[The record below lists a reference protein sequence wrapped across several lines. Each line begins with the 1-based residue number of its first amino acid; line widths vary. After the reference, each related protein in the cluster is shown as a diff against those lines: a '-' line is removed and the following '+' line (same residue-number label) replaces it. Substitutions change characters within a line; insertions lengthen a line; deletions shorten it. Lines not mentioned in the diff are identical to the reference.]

1 MKFAIITHAEH
12 KIHEQQI
19 VAYEPYVKEMNLWL
33 KYVDKVRIVAPVSKV
48 KRSEID
54 SSYQLK
60 RQISNQVGN
69 DEYVVQVSNQIQQ
82 DESERHPQFGDSK
95 RHPQLDWGSQE
106 LENDG
111 QIPNQ
116 VGNDAK
122 ETIQL
127 AKIPSIDITSLEN
140 SFKAILKIPSIL
152 LEIYQAM
159 QWADH
164 IHLRC
169 PGNIGLLGC
178 FVQIL
183 FPKKPK
189 TVKYAG
195 NWDRTSKQPRSYRLQ
210 KWILSNTFLTR
221 NCKVLVYG
229 DWPNQSKNIVPFFTA
244 SYSEKEIE
252 AVEIRSVLGFKKQI
266 PNLFGNDESERND
279 EILNQFQFDKSE
291 RHSALDA
298 ESHELDND
306 KQIPNQAENDG
317 ILKFIY
323 VGGLTPGKQPLLS
336 VQVIHKLKKNGYN
349 VQLDMYGDGVE
360 KAKITDYILDNS
372 LEGIIILHG
381 NTSKEIVKKAYQQAH
396 FLVFISKSEGW
407 PKVVAEAMFWGC
419 VPMTSNVSC
428 VPEMLGNGSRGT
440 IVTAN
445 LDEIV
450 NAVENYVNN
459 GSLYAH
465 HAQNGMDWSTLYTLE
480 KFEEEIKKLL

>member
-33 KYVDKVRIVAPVSKV
+33 KYVDKVRIVAPVAKG

-82 DESERHPQFGDSK
+82 DESDRHPQLGDSK
-95 RHPQLDWGSQE
+95 RHPQLDWGSHE

-178 FVQIL
+178 FIQIL

-210 KWILSNTFLTR
+210 KWILSNTFLTS

-229 DWPNQSKNIVPFFTA
+229 EWPNQSNNIVPFFTA

-266 PNLFGNDESERND
+266 PHQVRND
-279 EILNQFQFDKSE
+279 GYDGQESNEVQHVDSE
-291 RHSALDA
+291 RHPQLDWG
-298 ESHELDND
+298 SQDLDFD
-306 KQIPNQAENDG
+306 KLIPHQVQNDG

-419 VPMTSNVSC
+419 VPITSNVSC

-465 HAQNGMDWSTLYTLE
+465 HAQNGMDWSRQFTIE
-480 KFEEEIKKLL
+480 KFEKEIEKLL

>member
-33 KYVDKVRIVAPVSKV
+33 KYVDKVRIVAPVAKSTI
-48 KRSEID
+48 SEID

-60 RQISNQVGN
+60 R
-69 DEYVVQVSNQIQQ
+69 
-82 DESERHPQFGDSK
+82 
-95 RHPQLDWGSQE
+95 
-106 LENDG
+106 

-169 PGNIGLLGC
+169 PGNVGLLGC

-229 DWPNQSKNIVPFFTA
+229 EWPNQSKNIVPFFTA

-252 AVEIRSVLGFKKQI
+252 AIEIKSVLGFKKQI
-266 PNLFGNDESERND
+266 PNLVGNDESERND

-419 VPMTSNVSC
+419 IPITSNVSC
-428 VPEMLGNGSRGT
+428 VPEMLGNGSRGS
-440 IVTAN
+440 IVKPN
-445 LDEIV
+445 VQYILNV
-450 NAVENYVNN
+450 VEYYLNN
-459 GSLYAH
+459 SDVYNTH
-465 HAQNGMDWSTLYTLE
+465 SKNGMDWSRQFTIE
-480 KFEEEIKKLL
+480 KFEKEIEKLL